1 MAALFSIILLC
12 GVILTVAR
20 AKQFTAKHRPSEEA
34 ATGSP
39 SADGFRELAPV
50 QDFCSPASGSGGS
63 WHPINQYP
71 SPKKGLNDISPV
83 GSRKPSANPAPRAAA
98 PTAVRPDQ
106 IRRFCYE
113 TLNDAEKKIYDTI
126 YKHVK
131 AMETTFSVGFA
142 DPDVAMSLIAYVRY
156 DHPELFWLNGG
167 CSSMTRNFECR
178 LTVGVYSNFSEARAM
193 QARLDK
199 KIDQILAA
207 IGPCK
212 TVYEKIIRIHDY
224 IADHCVYNFDAYK
237 YPNTNHDRY
246 MKFPTAF
253 NAYSCLVEGC
263 AVCEGYAHAF
273 QMLLHRIGVSCGFIG
288 GDDHAWNYVLLGKD
302 FYYVDVT
309 YDDPTNENPGKR
321 VNDRKTHKYCFVTS
335 AEILRNHKID
345 PKMPFIPKC
354 VATEYNYY
362 VQTGLY
368 LRRYSLEAVRQM
380 LRTHFTPE
388 RFEFRCAD
396 RSVFEAAK
404 KSLITNREAFKLL
417 PGKKIAYD
425 DVPGLNLIVLFFS

>member
-1 MAALFSIILLC
+1 MTFLIDGLDVSPYVAYKGFKWTRNDIDGPDAGRTMDGMMHRLRVATKIRLDITCRPLTTEETRILLPA
-12 GVILTVAR
+12 IL
-20 AKQFTAKHRPSEEA
+20 PE
-34 ATGSP
+34 
-39 SADGFRELAPV
+39 
-50 QDFCSPASGSGGS
+50 
-63 WHPINQYP
+63 
-71 SPKKGLNDISPV
+71 
-83 GSRKPSANPAPRAAA
+83 
-98 PTAVRPDQ
+98 
-106 IRRFCYE
+106 
-113 TLNDAEKKIYDTI
+113 
-126 YKHVK
+126 
-131 AMETTFSVGFA
+131 
-142 DPDVAMSLIAYVRY
+142 YV
-156 DHPELFWLNGG
+156 N
-167 CSSMTRNFECR
+167 
-178 LTVGVYSNFSEARAM
+178 
-193 QARLDK
+193 
-199 KIDQILAA
+199 
-207 IGPCK
+207 
-212 TVYEKIIRIHDY
+212 
-224 IADHCVYNFDAYK
+224 
-237 YPNTNHDRY
+237 
-246 MKFPTAF
+246 
-253 NAYSCLVEGC
+253 
-263 AVCEGYAHAF
+263 
-273 QMLLHRIGVSCGFIG
+273 
-288 GDDHAWNYVLLGKD
+288 
-302 FYYVDVT
+302 VT